1 MTETT
6 SQAQPLVSVVIPT
19 RNRWAEV
26 QQAVD
31 SCLSQDYPALEISV
45 YDDAS
50 EENIAQKLQD
60 KYPTIKVSRRD
71 AHVGQIV
78 LRNQGFREA
87 AGRYVFSLDD
97 DAFFNDHRT
106 ISKIVEKFEKYQNV
120 AVIALPYYEP
130 KNKKMCWQGLD
141 GNNNKLLN
149 DKLIANFVACA
160 AAFRKEAFV
169 KMNGFR
175 ELYFFQGEED
185 DLSIRLLEHGY
196 DIIASHVTPLTHTF
210 SMIRDFRTLHIIGP
224 RNAILFNFINVP
236 LLYLFPRLLLNTL
249 GIVWHGIAIKEP
261 WLKITGILKGYGACL
276 KYRRQRRPVS
286 PQVWRRYRR
295 LLKNPQDYP
304 AKA

>member
-6 SQAQPLVSVVIPT
+6 SPAHPLVSVVIPT

-31 SCLSQDYPALEISV
+31 SCLSQDYPALEIAV

-60 KYPTIKVSRRD
+60 KYPTIKVCRSD
-71 AHVGQIV
+71 ARVGQIV
-78 LRNQGFREA
+78 LRNQGVREA
-87 AGRYVFSLDD
+87 AGRYIFSLDD

-106 ISKIVEKFEKYQNV
+106 ISKIVKKFEKYPNV

-130 KNKKMCWQGLD
+130 KHHKMCWQGLD
-141 GNNNKLLN
+141 GKNNELSN
-149 DKLIANFVACA
+149 DKLVANFVACS
-160 AAFRKEAFV
+160 AAFRREVFLKI
-169 KMNGFR
+169 NGFK

-196 DIIASHVTPLTHTF
+196 DIIASQVTPLTHNF
-210 SMIRDFRTLHIIGP
+210 SMSRDLRTLHIIGP
-224 RNAILFNFINVP
+224 RNAILFIFINVP

-249 GIVWHGIAIKEP
+249 GIVWHGILIKEL
-261 WLKITGILKGYGACL
+261 WLKVIGILKGYRACL

-286 PQVWRRYRR
+286 PRVWRHYRR
-295 LLKNPQDYP
+295 LLKTPRDYP
-304 AKA
+304 AEA

>member
-1 MTETT
+1 MTGTT
-6 SQAQPLVSVVIPT
+6 SQANPRVSVVIAT

-31 SCLSQDYPALEISV
+31 SCLSQDYPALEIAV

-50 EENIAQKLQD
+50 EENIAQKLQN
-60 KYPTIKVSRRD
+60 KYPTIKVFRSE

-97 DAFFNDHRT
+97 DAFFTDRRT
-106 ISKIVEKFEKYQNV
+106 ISKVVKKFEKYHNV

-130 KNKKMCWQGLD
+130 KHQKMCCQGLD
-141 GNNNKLLN
+141 GNNNKLSN

-196 DIIASHVTPLTHTF
+196 DIIASHVTPLIHNF
-210 SMIRDFRTLHIIGP
+210 SMIRDLRTFHIIGP
-224 RNAILFNFINVP
+224 RNAILFIFINAP
-236 LLYLFPRLLLNTL
+236 LLYLFPRLLFNTL
-249 GIVWHGIAIKEP
+249 GIVWHGILIKEP
-261 WLKITGILKGYGACL
+261 WLKVIGVMKGYRDCL
-276 KYRRQRRPVS
+276 KFWRQRRPVS
-286 PQVWRRYRR
+286 PRVWRRYRR
-295 LLKNPQDYP
+295 LLKNPQDYV
-304 AKA
+304 AEG